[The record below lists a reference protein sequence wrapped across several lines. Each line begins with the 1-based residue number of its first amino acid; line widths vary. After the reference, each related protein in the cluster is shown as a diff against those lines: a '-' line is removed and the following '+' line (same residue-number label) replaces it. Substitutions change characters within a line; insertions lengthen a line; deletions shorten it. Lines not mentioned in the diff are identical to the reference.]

1 LTTSGASSSTDWP
14 AASRMIWA
22 TMASK
27 LWGVTGT
34 SQSGQYWVPSF
45 T

>member
-1 LTTSGASSSTDWP
+1 MREPRYSRSSR
-14 AASRMIWA
+14 AAIEAALCDSIA
-22 TMASK
+22 
-27 LWGVTGT
+27 T